1 LRALVVDAL
10 VVDAL
15 VVDALVVDALWWT
28 APERG
33 RVML

>member
-1 LRALVVDAL
+1 LRAL